1 MARRSEAESRSS
13 SSAPVSLDDLLK
25 HIEDLVDGSRQQPLE
40 GSDELLS
47 SLRRW
52 WCRHYNRP
60 YKDPMLLDYSLE
72 ELWFEYLDVTY
83 DERQAKKEAEQKA
96 GLTAPSQD
104 DYDWAA
110 KMEEEDEDLPHM
122 ENEASSSVPAEAEG
136 DSGSLHP
143 DTIEDG
149 AEFSAD
155 FT

>member
-1 MARRSEAESRSS
+1 MARRSEAEGRSA

-25 HIEDLVDGSRQQPLE
+25 HIEDLVDGSRRQPLE

-52 WCRHYNRP
+52 WCRHYARP

-83 DERQAKKEAEQKA
+83 DERQARKEAEQKA
-96 GLTAPSQD
+96 GLSAPTQD
-104 DYDWAA
+104 DYDWAS
-110 KMEEEDEDLPHM
+110 KMEEEDEDLPKL
-122 ENEASSSVPAEAEG
+122 ENEAGTSVPAEVEEE
-136 DSGSLHP
+136 SGSLHP

-149 AEFSAD
+149 AEFSTD
-155 FT
+155 FS